1 MREDKVTK
9 VQQQVIAIPK
19 PDSENID
26 KPFIPGRYN
35 NWIELN
41 KLKSK

>member
-1 MREDKVTK
+1 MREYEVTK
-9 VQQQVIAIPK
+9 VQQQVLAIPN

-26 KPFIPGRYN
+26 KPFIPGKYN
-35 NWIELN
+35 SWIELN